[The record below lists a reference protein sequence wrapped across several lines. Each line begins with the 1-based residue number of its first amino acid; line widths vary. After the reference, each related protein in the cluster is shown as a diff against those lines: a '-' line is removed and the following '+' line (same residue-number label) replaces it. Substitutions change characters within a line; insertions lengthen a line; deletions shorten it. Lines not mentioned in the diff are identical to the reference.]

1 MSSVTTALLVI
12 VVAVAGPLIA
22 MRQLRKPAR
31 WVGIPFAWIM
41 NRSHAALAEWGF
53 EGVEIESGFTILD
66 IGCGG
71 GATVKRL
78 ATLVPRGR
86 VYGVDYASGSVA
98 VAKAVNAQLIDDNRV
113 EIIQASVSHLPFD
126 DSSIDLA
133 SAVETQYYWPDPV
146 NDLRE
151 IRRVLKPG
159 AALVVVAETHGSA
172 RRGTVQRVA
181 MRLMGSNNAGV
192 EEEADTLTA
201 AGYVDIRI
209 VEHPRKGWM
218 CTTARK
224 PLN

>member
-1 MSSVTTALLVI
+1 MGNVTIALLVV
-12 VVAVAGPLIA
+12 VVAIAGPLIA

-31 WVGIPFAWIM
+31 WLGIPFAWIM
-41 NRSHAALAEWGF
+41 NRSHAALADWGLERF
-53 EGVEIESGFTILD
+53 EIEPAFTILD

-78 ATLVPRGR
+78 AMSAQQGR

-98 VAKAVNAQLIDDNRV
+98 VAKVVNAQLIYANRV
-113 EIIQASVSHLPFD
+113 EIIQASVSRLPFNAN
-126 DSSIDLA
+126 SIDLA

-159 AALVVVAETHGSA
+159 AALVVVAETHG
-172 RRGTVQRVA
+172 RTRQGTVQRVA
-181 MRLMGSNNAGV
+181 MRLMGSNNPGV
-192 EEEADTLTA
+192 DEERDTLTA
-201 AGYVDIRI
+201 AGYVDIRV

-218 CTTARK
+218 CATARK